1 MFQPLGRWVCG
12 AIRLD
17 KSSIWRYNVRIDIK
31 GSRMDERAIQLYKQA
46 VAFAYTTAGE
56 DAGKGTIIEGLTA
69 GKFAE
74 LILKECMDICDSTQA
89 QYGQYTFTATTVKN
103 RIKERFGVE
112 E

>member
-1 MFQPLGRWVCG
+1 MNERIKELAEQAG
-12 AIRLD
+12 AET
-17 KSSIWRYNVRIDIK
+17 W
-31 GSRMDERAIQLYKQA
+31 SRAPMRAVTGLAFTDENL
-46 VAFAYTTAGE
+46 E
-56 DAGKGTIIEGLTA
+56 
-69 GKFAE
+69 KFAE

>member
-1 MFQPLGRWVCG
+1 MKERIMEYAEQ
-12 AIRLD
+12 ARLHATIVHPD
-17 KSSIWRYNVRIDIK
+17 THDIK
-31 GSRMDERAIQLYKQA
+31 
-46 VAFAYTTAGE
+46 VWGE
-56 DAGKGTIIEGLTA
+56 VYHA
-69 GKFAE
+69 KFAE